1 MIKKKKE
8 KEKTMNKKRLLHDH
22 LRIGGSDYQGMVDA
36 ISEIDNATSI
46 IPFVGSET
54 FVYHLSGTDASDD
67 QNCLFV
73 NCGDFEKNQ
82 NGVMFLNNLLRIKK
96 NNFISEEVVNELF
109 ENNLA
114 LKVQSEGK
122 DIFIIV
128 SELAERSLSPIVKI
142 GKLMDAHNEIKKSLA
157 ISYSIGLEDSN
168 IYMLTRRV
176 GGVYKAFCFSTREE
190 ERMKYEVITKNMN
203 EFLTDYSL
211 VSWQI
216 TQRFMRVYLE
226 KKNENNEYAHGLCIN
241 LSDTGYCNPTVEVTI
256 RKATD
261 SLENYGAIASY
272 RFSTEDELEELLKT
286 LTESK
291 ATSLYNQ
298 FDRMTQTEHELSPN
312 EKDAIYAE
320 VRNIIGKNAF
330 SRTFGE
336 SSSAENLS
344 YRNVVDD
351 MLQHMYDMF
360 TGSGNVVE
368 EKKEYVQRMFNTIP
382 NKILEL
388 YVKNEPFETSYL

>member
-1 MIKKKKE
+1 MD
-8 KEKTMNKKRLLHDH
+8 KKRLLHDH

-46 IPFVGSET
+46 IPFAGSET
-54 FVYHLSGTDASDD
+54 FVYHLNGSDSD
-67 QNCLFV
+67 YCLFV

-82 NGVMFLNNLLRIKK
+82 NGVMFLNNLIRIKRD
-96 NNFISEEVVNELF
+96 NFISEEIVNELF

-114 LKVQSEGK
+114 LKVPSDGK
-122 DIFIIV
+122 DVFVIV
-128 SELAERSLSPIVKI
+128 SELAEKSLSPIVKV

-157 ISYSIGLEDSN
+157 IAYSLGLEDSKV
-168 IYMLTRRV
+168 YMLARKV
-176 GGVYKAFCFSTREE
+176 GGVYKAFSFNTKEE
-190 ERMKYEVITKNMN
+190 ERIRYETVPRYMN

-216 TQRFMRVYLE
+216 TQRCLRVYLE
-226 KKNENNEYAHGLCIN
+226 KKNENKEYAHGLCIV
-241 LSDTGYCNPTVEVTI
+241 LSDTGHWEPTVEVTV
-256 RKATD
+256 RKTTD

-272 RFSTEDELEELLKT
+272 RFSTEKEFEEQLRD

-298 FDRMTQTEHELSPN
+298 FDRMTQAEKELSEK
-312 EKDAIYAE
+312 EKDIIYDE
-320 VRNIIGKNAF
+320 VKGILGKNAF

-336 SSSAENLS
+336 SSLSENMS
-344 YRNVVDD
+344 YKNVVDD
-351 MLQHMYDMF
+351 MLQHMYDTF
-360 TGSGNVVE
+360 TGGGNVIE
-368 EKKEYVQRMFNTIP
+368 EKKEYVQKKFNVIP
-382 NKILEL
+382 NRILEL